1 MSILDYEKRYDEI
14 LTNIEKVRVRV
25 NQHQIVKIVAVSKS
39 VEAKEISN
47 MYSIGQRAFGEN
59 RVQALKSKTLELE
72 NLPIEWHFIGRLQT
86 NKINA
91 LIDLNPSLIHSCSS
105 LELALEIDKRLKVKG
120 KKIDAL
126 LQINSA
132 KEEQKAGVMPEI
144 SLDTY
149 DEIISTC
156 SNINL
161 KGVMSIGAHTD
172 DKKVIKDS
180 FEKTY
185 AIYEELKNKGA
196 KYCSMG
202 MSSDYELAVECGA
215 NMLRIGS
222 TLFTNKRRTD
232 EESL

>member
-1 MSILDYEKRYDEI
+1 MSTLDYEKRYDEI
-14 LTNIEKVRVRV
+14 LTNIEKVRVSV
-25 NQHQIVKIVAVSKS
+25 NQHQIIKIVAVSKS
-39 VEAKEISN
+39 VESIEISK
-47 MYSIGQRAFGEN
+47 MYNIGQRAFGEN
-59 RVQALKSKTLELE
+59 KVQALKQKTIELE
-72 NLPIEWHFIGRLQT
+72 SLPIEWHFIGRLQT

-105 LELALEIDKRLKVKG
+105 LELAKEIDKRLKIKG
-120 KKIDAL
+120 KTLDAL

-132 KEEQKAGVMPEI
+132 KEEQKAGVMPETA
-144 SLDTY
+144 LDIY

-161 KGVMSIGAHTD
+161 KGVMSIGAYTD
-172 DKKVIKDS
+172 KQKVIKES

-185 AIYEELKNKGA
+185 AIYEELKTRDA

-222 TLFTNKRRTD
+222 ILFH
-232 EESL
+232 